1 MAGRDRGESLP
12 SLSAEAGSKKKFAAA
27 LLLAAGAATA
37 WIAASRLERMG
48 RVLGRQPASPPAYYL
63 AFAGAVL
70 LAFVAGRLTTR
81 REEPALEIVRQ
92 GAPGRGL
99 RAVRAAATLAC
110 LLLFAFSWVQL
121 RRWPAMGVLALWGAC
136 LAAGTLI
143 FAGPRSKSAPS
154 PRTGRSPVLWA
165 ALAIVLIIAAWA
177 RLTGLDRVP
186 SSFGGDEANQVMDG
200 IDLIQGRPPGDP
212 FGIGWTGTVRLGML
226 PAAAG
231 ALEFSDL
238 IAGPRRPYAIA
249 GSLSVAAI
257 ALAAGVAAG
266 PWAALSCAALLAF
279 CPYHVH
285 FSRLASVMILDAL
298 FASLTV
304 LLLLLVHRSGSE
316 LAGYLAG
323 VAAGLSLYGY
333 AGGRAIALCFLLA
346 LPLLYLTSKKAR
358 ARPWVLAAGLL
369 LGFGLAA
376 APGLRFAA
384 NHWLDWRGRFGQVSI
399 FAPISWD
406 AQLRT
411 YGSPAGALKHQFQL
425 GTIGLLSMHTAWP
438 WFKGYPILAPVVLPA
453 LSLAGFG
460 WLLGRRRYF
469 AAALPGLIAAANM
482 AGVVLT
488 ESAPAPQRLS
498 SLVPMLAFFAGTAVA
513 GFLGLLPVR
522 VAGEVPLRTA
532 AGILAVGLSLVLTFR
547 GAPDVWEA
555 SPGYAWAHGPLVT
568 SAYKVLRAPRYDGER
583 VFLHGQPNVDTS
595 FPLFHY
601 FLPRIQWVDLS
612 TEEGNPPALPPGLH
626 LFSDEWTPLAR
637 RWKGELGLAHAV
649 ALPHPE
655 NPMLDTGYL
664 FRIR

>member
-1 MAGRDRGESLP
+1 MTAAP
-12 SLSAEAGSKKKFAAA
+12 GSRKKFAAA

-48 RVLGRQPASPPAYYL
+48 ETLGRQPASPAAYYL

-81 REEPALEIVRQ
+81 REEPALEPLPPDT
-92 GAPGRGL
+92 PGRGL
-99 RAVRAAATLAC
+99 RAVRSAATVAC
-110 LLLFAFSWVQL
+110 LLLFALSWIQL
-121 RRWPAMGVLALWGAC
+121 GRWPAMRVLALWGAC

-143 FAGPRSKSAPS
+143 FAGDPQDKRAPT
-154 PRTGRSPVLWA
+154 PRTSRSPVLWA
-165 ALAIVLIIAAWA
+165 ALALVLIIAAWA

-186 SSFGGDEANQVMDG
+186 SSFGGDEANQVMNG
-200 IDLIQGRPPGDP
+200 LDLIRSGRPGNP
-212 FGIGWTGTVRLGML
+212 FGVGWMGTVRLGML
-226 PAAAG
+226 PAGAG
-231 ALEFSDL
+231 ALESSDL

-257 ALAAGVAAG
+257 ALAAGIAAG

-304 LLLLLVHRSGSE
+304 LLLLHVHRSGSVP
-316 LAGYLAG
+316 AGYLAG

-333 AGGRAIALCFLLA
+333 TAGRAVALCFLLA
-346 LPLLYLTSKKAR
+346 LPFLFLTSKKAR
-358 ARPWVLAAGLL
+358 ARQRLIATGLL

-376 APGLRFAA
+376 APGLRYAA
-384 NHWLDWRGRFGQVSI
+384 NHRIEWTSRVDEVSV
-399 FAPISWD
+399 FAPNSWN
-406 AQLRT
+406 AQLKA

-469 AAALPGLIAAANM
+469 AAALPGLIAAANL

-498 SLVPMLAFFAGTAVA
+498 SLVPMLALLAGSAVA
-513 GFLGLLPVR
+513 GFLGLLPER
-522 VAGEVPLRTA
+522 AAGEVPLRTA
-532 AGILAVGLSLVLTFR
+532 AGVLAVGLSLVLTFR

-568 SAYKVLRAPRYDGER
+568 SAFKVLRAPRYDGER
-583 VFLHGQPNVDTS
+583 VFLHGPPDVDTE

-601 FLPRIQWVDLS
+601 FLPRIQWVDFF

-626 LFSDEWTPLAR
+626 LFSEEWTPLAR
-637 RWKGELGLAHAV
+637 RWKEQLRLAHAV

-655 NPMLDTGYL
+655 NPMLDSGYL